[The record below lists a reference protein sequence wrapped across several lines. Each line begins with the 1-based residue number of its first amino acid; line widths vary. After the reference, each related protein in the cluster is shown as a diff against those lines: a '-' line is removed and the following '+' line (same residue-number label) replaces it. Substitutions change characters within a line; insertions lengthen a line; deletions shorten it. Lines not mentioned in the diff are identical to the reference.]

1 MRDEERWYSDTKV
14 DRAVESFRKNDFKAF
29 SVSNKEES
37 VSKIMDLI
45 PDKARIGIGDSV
57 TVEDIGLSDIL
68 IDEGYEVADNRKAKM
83 SGLKGEEMNQ
93 VRKNQLTSDVFI
105 SSTNALTE
113 TGELINIDSTGQRVA
128 SMIFGPDQV
137 IIIAGINKI
146 VENVDKGIERVRN
159 VAAPKNAKRLNK
171 NVPCAQ
177 TGKCSNCKS
186 EDRICKITTIQH
198 RKPTRT
204 DTTIII
210 IKEKLGY

>member
-1 MRDEERWYSDTKV
+1 MREEERWYSNTKV
-14 DRAVESFRKNDFKAF
+14 DRAVKNLRKNNFKAF

-45 PDKARIGIGDSV
+45 PDNARIGIGDSI
-57 TVEDIGLSDIL
+57 TLEDIGLSDIL

-83 SGLKGEEMNQ
+83 KGLKDEEMNK
-93 VRKNQLTSDVFI
+93 VRKKQLNSDVFI

-113 TGELINIDSTGQRVA
+113 SGELINIDSTGQRVA

-137 IIIAGINKI
+137 IIVAGINKI

-177 TGKCSNCKS
+177 TGKCSNCQS
-186 EDRICKITTIQH
+186 EDRICKIITLIAQ
-198 RKPTRT
+198 
-204 DTTIII
+204 D
-210 IKEKLGY
+210 KE

>member
-1 MRDEERWYSDTKV
+1 MRDEEGWYSDTKV
-14 DRAVESFRKNDFKAF
+14 GRAVESFRRNDFKAF
-29 SVSNKEES
+29 SVSSKEES

-45 PDKARIGIGDSV
+45 PDKTRIGIGDSV
-57 TVEDIGLSDIL
+57 TVEDIGLSDVL
-68 IDEGYEVADNRKAKM
+68 IDEGYEVADNRRAKM
-83 SGLKGEEMNQ
+83 SGLEGEEMNQ

-105 SSTNALTE
+105 SSANALTE
-113 TGELINIDSTGQRVA
+113 SGELNIDSTGQRVA

-137 IIIAGINKI
+137 IIVAGINKI
-146 VENVDKGIERVRN
+146 VENVDRGIERVRN
-159 VAAPKNAKRLNK
+159 VAAPKNAKSLNK

-177 TGKCSNCKS
+177 TGKCSKCKS